1 MPNIVFMPQIPSL
14 EFGSGDISFPQ
25 LERYFKTLGT
35 IPAQLRIQAILIDD
49 QQCRQELYEAIDR
62 IKVIIDD
69 TCSIFL
75 TPVFQ
80 TISNIEHEMSYQ
92 VREFFKDIDAYLQ
105 KLVLDILFK
114 ILDLISFVIPNPF
127 ELPIPFIGTVILIDA
142 NGVPYEYQPVIIDFF
157 TKEGKARIKAAMR
170 ERIQEVLD
178 FFKIDKFI
186 GDWNIV
192 SFDYAVEEA
201 WQRCLRWLNNLL
213 NNTIIA
219 AVNALISFLKDLPI
233 IGQAIKALGTVVDP
247 TLTLQETF
255 DKIYNEAKE
264 QYQKLKDGQI
274 IYDLVEVI
282 LGIKIPIFGTLG
294 NLIGFDFKDELK
306 RYKVFIAEELLSRI
320 EDAWNNAMEK
330 IRRFLAT
337 GWLDAIYKI
346 IDKAGAAL
354 IALVPVVGKIFDLLK
369 LIVNILTGQVKVA
382 DIINIILAPIYTLAR
397 LVYGLVPKCI
407 TIKYTEYGL
416 EPEGKTT
423 PPESA
428 DYSSYPSMA
437 YAPVV
442 TT

>member
-1 MPNIVFMPQIPSL
+1 
-14 EFGSGDISFPQ
+14 
-25 LERYFKTLGT
+25 
-35 IPAQLRIQAILIDD
+35 
-49 QQCRQELYEAIDR
+49 
-62 IKVIIDD
+62 
-69 TCSIFL
+69 
-75 TPVFQ
+75 
-80 TISNIEHEMSYQ
+80 
-92 VREFFKDIDAYLQ
+92 
-105 KLVLDILFK
+105 
-114 ILDLISFVIPNPF
+114 
-127 ELPIPFIGTVILIDA
+127 LIDA
-142 NGVPYEYQPVIIDFF
+142 TGMPYEYQPVIIDFF

-219 AVNALISFLKDLPI
+219 AINALISFLKDLPI
-233 IGQAIKALGTVVDP
+233 IGQIIKALGFVVD
-247 TLTLQETF
+247 LTIALQETF

-264 QYQKLKDGQI
+264 LYQKLKDGQI
-274 IYDLVEVI
+274 IYDLIEVV

-294 NLIGFDFKDELK
+294 NLIGFDFEDELK

-337 GWLDAIYKI
+337 GWLEAIYKI
-346 IDKAGAAL
+346 IEKAGGAL

-423 PPESA
+423 PA
-428 DYSSYPSMA
+428 KLTDYSSYPSMA